1 MAEAKNDMGAIY
13 DALRCELIHLLME
26 HRSQGRFTG
35 VTEGTDQARSLFL
48 VDLTRSIADIL
59 AAAYPKKASN
69 AYAAVLADAETIASS
84 IVASSR
90 PTKIPTN
97 LAGDIDINSVHSR
110 QRQVASS
117 GGHGHDDDNALN

>member
-1 MAEAKNDMGAIY
+1 M
-13 DALRCELIHLLME
+13 ME
-26 HRSQGRFTG
+26 HRYQGRFTG

-84 IVASSR
+84 VVASSR
-90 PTKIPTN
+90 PTKIPTTSP
-97 LAGDIDINSVHSR
+97 A
-110 QRQVASS
+110 ASTS
-117 GGHGHDDDNALN
+117 TLSIAPAANDKLPAPAATGTTTTTP